1 MNDKYVINRLS
12 DYQLN
17 PKYNF
22 LGMTEAHVASTKPI
36 VTARLHNLPVVPLS
50 KPLVVSTGISPT
62 SVESSDDQ
70 KKTSSNF
77 VTHKK
82 EDGFTMSQSW
92 PVTVDP
98 IRSSLQGKK
107 FLRFQNIGGRRKIYQ

>member
-1 MNDKYVINRLS
+1 
-12 DYQLN
+12 
-17 PKYNF
+17 
-22 LGMTEAHVASTKPI
+22 MTESHVASSKPI

-62 SVESSDDQ
+62 SVESSDDP
-70 KKTSSNF
+70 KKTSTDF
-77 VTHKK
+77 VTSKK

-98 IRSSLQGKK
+98 IRSSLQGRNY
-107 FLRFQNIGGRRKIYQ
+107 FSAVSIFSVH

>member
-1 MNDKYVINRLS
+1 MS
-12 DYQLN
+12 DYRLN

-22 LGMTEAHVASTKPI
+22 LGMNEAHVASSNPI

-62 SVESSDDQ
+62 SIESSDEQ
-70 KKTSSNF
+70 KKSSSDF

-82 EDGFTMSQSW
+82 DDGFTMSQSW

-98 IRSSLQGKK
+98 IRSSLQGTSYVLTG
-107 FLRFQNIGGRRKIYQ
+107 LRFYTL

>member
-12 DYQLN
+12 DYRLN

-22 LGMTEAHVASTKPI
+22 LGMTEAHVTSTKPI

-62 SVESSDDQ
+62 SVESSYDQ
-70 KKTSSNF
+70 KETSSNF

-107 FLRFQNIGGRRKIYQ
+107 FLRFQNIGGKR